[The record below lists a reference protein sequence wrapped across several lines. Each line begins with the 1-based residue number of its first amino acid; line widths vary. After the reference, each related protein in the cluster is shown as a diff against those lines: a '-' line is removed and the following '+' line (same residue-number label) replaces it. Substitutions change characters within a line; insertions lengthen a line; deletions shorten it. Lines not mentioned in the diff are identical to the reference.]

1 MKHIGLAK
9 KNRESNPESWEK
21 LYKTEI
27 QRRIRKRYS
36 TDDELA
42 ILRQRDD
49 KPKEFAEYNE
59 YVEKCKAEIKSEM
72 NVEPDN
78 LFPLVQ

>member
-27 QRRIRKRYS
+27 HRKIRKRYS

-59 YVEKCKAEIKSEM
+59 YVEKCKKEIKE
-72 NVEPDN
+72 E
-78 LFPLVQ
+78 LQI